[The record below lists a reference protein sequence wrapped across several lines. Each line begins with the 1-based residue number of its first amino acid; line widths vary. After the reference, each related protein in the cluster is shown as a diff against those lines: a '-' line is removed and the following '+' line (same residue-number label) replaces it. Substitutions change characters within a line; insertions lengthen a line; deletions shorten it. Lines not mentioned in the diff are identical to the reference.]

1 MQPND
6 VIMALGDLFPKHRDL
21 LKGRASVYKQ
31 VLAAL
36 AGDRLTRAY
45 ERTMAGWS
53 KESPPWPKDIADNAP
68 GEATDGGN
76 LGARTERA
84 YAARDA
90 LIQATL
96 KWFEREIAAAALA
109 RKVDPVEVAGSL
121 DWCMRERAW
130 ALAKAH
136 VLRGTDMPLRLDL
149 SAAEIAAAAGGVL
162 RTMAAWGTRAGTFK
176 PLRLPALELDQAPE
190 PERASRAAEFEA
202 AK

>member
-1 MQPND
+1 MQVKD
-6 VIMALGDLFPKHRDL
+6 VLDKLAEMFPRHAQVLHARLG
-21 LKGRASVYKQ
+21 VYKTA
-31 VLAAL
+31 LTPL

-130 ALAKAH
+130 RLAKAH
-136 VLRGTDMPLRLDL
+136 VLRGDDMPMRLEL
-149 SAAEIAAAAGGVL
+149 TAAEIASAADGVL

-176 PLRLPALELDQAPE
+176 PLRPPAV
-190 PERASRAAEFEA
+190 ERDPAG
-202 AK
+202 